1 MVYCKEYIIWDP
13 RRIFQM
19 LTYLFCGENHIDK
32 VTYICNLNIQYRI
45 YELIKSQINVH
56 VFIFENLVGF
66 IMVHIINEFL
76 SQRLSKCRINFRQPL
91 LKSVSHI

>member
-1 MVYCKEYIIWDP
+1 MVYCKEYTIWDP
-13 RRIFQM
+13 QRIFQM

-32 VTYICNLNIQYRI
+32 LTYICNLNIQYRI

-56 VFIFENLVGF
+56 VFISLNFSWFYYG
-66 IMVHIINEFL
+66 IINEFL

-91 LKSVSHI
+91 LKSVCHI